1 MRFLTPARVRAAGV
15 LLLEAAG
22 IVLLIAQQRHEQ
34 RIRRQSAI
42 LGFAGRIYDI
52 VKKASQP

>member
-1 MRFLTPARVRAAGV
+1 MRFLTPARARAAGV

-42 LGFAGRIYDI
+42 LDFAGRLYDMM
-52 VKKASQP
+52 KKATP